1 MPPHLAFR
9 PRVLLIDDPE
19 RPPLRCHLEGWGYR
33 VVKAADGAAGF
44 QSALCWN
51 PEAVIVGVDVP
62 PLGGYAVGRGL
73 RAVFGPGILLIARAA
88 PGQLVD
94 RYRAFAAGFDD
105 VLDGDAAPGDLQALL
120 AVLLGATSV
129 PEPGRAGGST

>member
-19 RPPLRCHLEGWGYR
+19 RPPLQCLLEGWGYR
-33 VVKAADGAAGF
+33 VAEATDGAAGL
-44 QSALCWN
+44 QSALRWS

-62 PLGGYAVGRGL
+62 PSGGYAVGRGL

-94 RYRAFAAGFDD
+94 RDRAFAAGFDD
-105 VLDGDAAPGDLQALL
+105 VLDGDAAPGGLQALL
-120 AVLLGATSV
+120 AVLLGVTSAPDEV
-129 PEPGRAGGST
+129 RAGGST